1 MLSLSLFLLPG
12 QDTWSCYVNL
22 DAGCS
27 FSWTCNVCCKF
38 ENFFFEIAMVSSNQF
53 FIQICSRGWHDRF
66 NVPRRKNESVGLLV
80 FHLLGEVSTYIL
92 AYLLLTPF
100 YFPQSNMSTLNPT
113 FKPIHASLCTFLLFY
128 VLLFLQKSCKVKRKS
143 SKRGSSGFFLHQT
156 LQSIDI
162 SYIFESFF
170 FFLVSITLN
179 WYAKGKV

>member
-1 MLSLSLFLLPG
+1 
-12 QDTWSCYVNL
+12 
-22 DAGCS
+22 
-27 FSWTCNVCCKF
+27 
-38 ENFFFEIAMVSSNQF
+38 MVSSNQF

-143 SKRGSSGFFLHQT
+143 SKRGSSGFFYIKHCIA
-156 LQSIDI
+156 SI
-162 SYIFESFF
+162 SVTFSKVFSSFWS
-170 FFLVSITLN
+170 LLLWTDTPKKKC
-179 WYAKGKV
+179 KGKYQSKIEKRFYLHL